1 MRKKGKREDF
11 AAALTRLRAA
21 AREEERDWPDADWL
35 ALVEKA
41 ASQRL
46 EPRPL
51 PRAQRPRF
59 AWRYATLIL
68 FFVGLAAVF
77 FWNVRPK
84 PSGPPVAE
92 NAVSAP
98 SPESGSQDVISMT
111 LVSQESGLRVYW
123 YFNKNFDWKEE

>member
-1 MRKKGKREDF
+1 MRKKGKRGDF
-11 AAALTRLRAA
+11 AAALARLRAA
-21 AREEERDWPDADWL
+21 AREEERDWPDEDWR

-46 EPRPL
+46 EPRPVT
-51 PRAQRPRF
+51 PAPRPRF

-68 FFVGLAAVF
+68 FFIGLAAVF

-84 PSGPPVAE
+84 PSGSPVAG

-98 SPESGSQDVISMT
+98 GPKGGSQDVISMT
-111 LVSQESGLRVYW
+111 LVSQESGLKVYW
-123 YFNKNFDWKEE
+123 YFDKNFDWKEE